1 MYLAHG
7 LLCRFIVHSDVCNS
21 HCYMCNSHLPLS
33 IDMSSLSLTHPKVSS
48 ADAQR
53 KNVKKTRRIHTDSPF
68 MVSLPV
74 PHGRKNTQGAIA
86 MDDKVLLKTVL
97 KAKTET
103 RVLKD
108 LIFEMLNLDASQKEA
123 LTAEFEKRC
132 RIAEAI
138 HLKDENIDRIID
150 ASS

>member
-53 KNVKKTRRIHTDSPF
+53 KNVKKHGAFTPIAPLWYHCQSRTDTKTPKEPSLWTTSTTNGIYEHKSCAPCIALSQTRWASRLKKRRYLLLI
-68 MVSLPV
+68 
-74 PHGRKNTQGAIA
+74 GRNY
-86 MDDKVLLKTVL
+86 
-97 KAKTET
+97 
-103 RVLKD
+103 
-108 LIFEMLNLDASQKEA
+108 F
-123 LTAEFEKRC
+123 
-132 RIAEAI
+132 
-138 HLKDENIDRIID
+138 
-150 ASS
+150 